1 MRLIERQMNQAI
13 RYRKNFNKDN
23 TAVRVY
29 SDSVDVYLHG
39 NHIATLDL
47 TNDNLT
53 IKDGGW
59 QSVTTKSRL
68 NALLDE
74 FAYGMRVFQRDFIW
88 YLDDRFGITQ
98 PFISGMTVK

>member
-13 RYRKNFNKDN
+13 YYRKNFNKDN

-29 SDSVDVYLHG
+29 DDSVDVYLHG
-39 NHIATLDL
+39 NHIASLETA
-47 TNDNLT
+47 TNKLT

-74 FAYGMRVFQRDFIW
+74 FAYGMRVIQRDFVW
-88 YLDDRFGITQ
+88 YLDDRFGNIQ
-98 PFISGMTVK
+98 PFISGMTV